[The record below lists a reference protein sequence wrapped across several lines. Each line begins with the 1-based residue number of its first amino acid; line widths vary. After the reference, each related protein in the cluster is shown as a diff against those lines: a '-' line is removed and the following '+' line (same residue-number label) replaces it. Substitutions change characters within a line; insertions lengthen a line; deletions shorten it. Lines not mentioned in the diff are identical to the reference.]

1 MIFWLLT
8 MGKRNLLTLLVVLG
22 LIVTEPIPGQSWSPP
37 APNRTDSLPTRT
49 LESIEVRASRAAM
62 SASLPDVQGT
72 YLLAGKRSA
81 LIRLTDTDA
90 NIAEKNARQM
100 LGRIPGLFVYD
111 MDGTGN
117 QLNVA
122 TRGLDPHRS
131 WENNLRQNGVLT
143 NSDIYGYP
151 ASHYSP
157 PGESVERVEWVGGT
171 ASLQYGAQFG
181 GMLNYVTKRADT
193 TRRFG
198 FETIG
203 SVGSYGLRSSYNAV
217 GGRVGKWT
225 YYGYAYGRHSDGYRQ
240 SSRSDAQ
247 AQFLSLQYQATRR
260 LGVTVEAGRSAY
272 TYQIPGPLTDSMFR
286 ADPRQA
292 TRSRNYFNPDIWVP
306 SVRVDW
312 QVGPQTRLQ
321 WNTSAVLGAR
331 NSVQLD
337 AFATVSDAA
346 DPQTGQYRN
355 RQVDVDHFNS
365 YTSETRLLHTYRLGK
380 IRSTAA
386 VGIQF
391 MNNDTHRQQLG
402 RGTTGSDFDLSLTGP
417 FVRDLHYYTRNVAL
431 YAENQFRLSSKLLVS
446 PGLRIEN
453 GLTRMRGTIGYYA
466 PADVPND
473 IGHRFAL
480 LGLNAQYQL
489 TPTLRLYGG
498 WAQAYRPVIFKDII
512 PASVYERVDKNLRDA
527 TGYNAE
533 IGMEGYWKGIHLNLT
548 LFDLLYRNRLGSLV
562 QTDPGGPAYVLRTNV
577 GDSRSQGVEALVEA
591 VLWRSNR
598 LTVSGFTA
606 TAFTD
611 ARYVN
616 ARVSTGQDN
625 RSINGNRVESAPRW
639 TTRNGLTLRYRTLS
653 LTTQY
658 SYVGLTFSDPLNTPV
673 ASANGARG
681 PVPGYG
687 LLDLNGTWRIGRLL
701 TLRGSVNNLLN
712 QLYFTKR
719 PTFYPGPGVWPSD
732 GRSAVLSVGVRL

>member
-1 MIFWLLT
+1 MN
-8 MGKRNLLTLLVVLG
+8 KYNLLVILGLVVTG
-22 LIVTEPIPGQSWSPP
+22 LTPGLSQPQQSQ
-37 APNRTDSLPTRT
+37 NQTDSLPTQT
-49 LESIEVRASRAAM
+49 LQSIEVRASRAVVVR
-62 SASLPDVQGT
+62 SLPNVQGT

-81 LIRLTDTDA
+81 IIRLTDIDA
-90 NIAEKNARQM
+90 NIAEKTARQM

-117 QLNVA
+117 QINVA

-131 WENNLRQNGVLT
+131 WENNIRQNGVLT

-157 PGESVERVEWVGGT
+157 PGESVERIEWVGGT

-203 SVGSYGLRSSYNAV
+203 SLGSYGLRSSYNAV
-217 GGRVGKWT
+217 GGRIGKWT
-225 YYGYAYGRHSDGYRQ
+225 YYGYAHWRHSNGYRQ
-240 SSRSDAQ
+240 NSRSDAQ
-247 AQFLSLQYQATRR
+247 AQFMSLHYQATRR
-260 LGVTVEAGRSAY
+260 LSITAEAGRSAY
-272 TYQIPGPLTDSMFR
+272 TYRIPGPLTDSMFR

-292 TRSRNYFNPDIWVP
+292 TRNRNYFNPDIWVP

-312 QVGPQTRLQ
+312 QVSPQTRVQ
-321 WNTSAVLGAR
+321 WITSVVLGTR
-331 NSVQLD
+331 NSVQLEG
-337 AFATVSDAA
+337 FATLRDVP
-346 DPQTGQYRN
+346 DPKTGQYRN
-355 RQVDVDHFNS
+355 RQVDIDRFNS
-365 YTSETRLLHTYRLGK
+365 YTSEARLLHTYHLGK
-380 IRSTAA
+380 VAA
-386 VGIQF
+386 TLAAGVQL
-391 MNNDTHRQQLG
+391 MNNDTHRRQLG
-402 RGTTGSDFDLSLTGP
+402 RGTTSSDFDLSLVGP

-431 YAENQFRLSSKLLVS
+431 FAENQFRLTPKLIVS

-489 TPTLRLYGG
+489 SPALRLYGG

-512 PASVYERVDKNLRDA
+512 PTSVYERVDKSLRDA
-527 TGYNAE
+527 SGYNAE
-533 IGMEGYWKGIHLNLT
+533 VGVEGYWGGIHFNLT

-562 QTDPGGPAYVLRTNV
+562 QTDPGGQDYVLRTNV

-591 VLWRSNR
+591 VLWHGNK

-606 TAFTD
+606 TAFTN

-616 ARVSTGQDN
+616 ASVSTGTDN

-639 TTRNGLTLRYRTLS
+639 TSRNGLTVRYRTMS

-658 SYVGLTFSDPLNTPV
+658 SYVGLTFSDALNTPV
-673 ASANGARG
+673 ASVNGARG

-701 TLRGSVNNLLN
+701 TLRGSVNNLLSRS
-712 QLYFTKR
+712 YFTKR

-732 GRSAVLSVGVRL
+732 GRSAVLSVGLRL